1 MFFDAGPGAPVYRSN
16 LKDQLE
22 YLQDFSQRLLKVTK
36 EVMTKIAPAT
46 DAPDSCE
53 FWLNRLFK
61 DPHYVSD
68 WKGSSA
74 RSGAAHVLTLLRA
87 FYPEIEVGKI
97 ALHDRAKRADGTEL
111 PMSEYFDIWKGMRGY
126 ATLFVKNLDLGSYLG
141 KFNPDGCKATKEKST
156 GAESSRA
163 SNPSSGPGGP
173 STSSGGALVI
183 RTPAAPTSRQ
193 ATKTSVPMTR
203 KQK

>member
-22 YLQDFSQRLLKVTK
+22 YLQDFGLRLLKVTK
-36 EVMTKIAPAT
+36 EVMTKIAPAA

-61 DPHYVSD
+61 APHYVSD

-87 FYPEIEVGKI
+87 YYPEIEIGKI
-97 ALHDRAKRADGTEL
+97 ARHDTVL
-111 PMSEYFDIWKGMRGY
+111 PMSDYFDIWKGMRGY

-141 KFNPDGCKATKEKST
+141 RFNPDGSKVAKEKST
-156 GAESSRA
+156 EADSSRA

-173 STSSGGALVI
+173 STSSSGALVI
-183 RTPAAPTSRQ
+183 RTPAASTPTQ
-193 ATKTSVPMTR
+193 TAQTSVPATR